1 MDELLGSAAGLRGR
15 GCVASLV
22 VKDVSP
28 FLGLC
33 SLFKLTVW
41 VPLGQVSAMLNL
53 LWCLDGSVRGALF
66 FLKGILSKCAP

>member
-41 VPLGQVSAMLNL
+41 SLGAVSAMLNL